1 MVDPNS
7 IKLNVEIEHENQREV
22 VCGVV
27 NGESIVLMS
36 VNCGGGHV
44 SYGNKYSTMMI
55 DSIMHKSKCF
65 VDAVDILKEA
75 GFNVVDETYTGSV
88 DVDFAN
94 LDKDSLI
101 ALMK

>member
-1 MVDPNS
+1 MA
-7 IKLNVEIEHENQREV
+7 
-22 VCGVV
+22 
-27 NGESIVLMS
+27 
-36 VNCGGGHV
+36 VNCGGGCV

-55 DSIMHKSKCF
+55 DSIMHKSNCF